1 MKNYYLLT
9 GCISRILKSEVFM
22 LRSVKHLTGFTIRA
36 TDGEIGKVKDI
47 YFDDLTWKV
56 RYFVVETGTWLVG
69 RKVLLS
75 PVALHAA
82 DMESKSFPTGL
93 TKEQVKSSPDIDADK
108 PVSVQQEEQLH
119 KHYLWPQEMDGGLG
133 FMTTGMVGG
142 VIAPDI
148 PLEERLARN
157 VDSDS
162 VVDKDLPEF
171 ETPGDKH
178 LRSFDGSSGYTIH
191 ASDGEFGVVH
201 DFLIEDTTWTIP
213 SIVIKSG
220 NLFANKKVLRPTSSI
235 EKIEWANSS
244 VYINH
249 SVDFLKQLPEFKEDQ
264 INEQKFGTTL

>member
-1 MKNYYLLT
+1 
-9 GCISRILKSEVFM
+9 M
-22 LRSVKHLTGFTIRA
+22 LRSVKNLIGFTIGA

-56 RYFVVETGTWLVG
+56 RYFVVETGNWLVG

-82 DMESKSFPTGL
+82 DVDAKTFPTGL

-108 PVSVQQEEQLH
+108 PVSVQQEEALH

-148 PLEERLARN
+148 PLEERLQKNAG
-157 VDSDS
+157 SDS
-162 VVDKDLPEF
+162 IVDESMPVF
-171 ETPGDKH
+171 ETGGDKH
-178 LRSFDGSSGYTIH
+178 LRSFDGSTGYTIH
-191 ASDGEFGVVH
+191 ANDGEFGTVS
-201 DFLIEDTTWTIP
+201 DFLIEDTLWSVP
-213 SIVIKSG
+213 FVVIKSG
-220 NLFANKKVLRPTSSI
+220 NLFSSKKVLRPTTSI

-244 VYINH
+244 VYVSH

-264 INEQKFGTTL
+264 LDIPDLGTGL